1 MHIGR
6 TRIEYGYMSKKKKKK
21 TKPMTYAQQFAS
33 AGGKA
38 RAKMLSP
45 ARRQEIGAA
54 AIAAR
59 WARVKKNKCGA

>member
-1 MHIGR
+1 
-6 TRIEYGYMSKKKKKK
+6 MSKKKKKRI
-21 TKPMTYAQQFAS
+21 KPMTYAQQFAS

-45 ARRQEIGAA
+45 ARRKEIGAA

-59 WARVKKNKCGA
+59 WARAKAKKEGGK